1 LNKELLIVGIDPGT
15 TIGYA
20 ILDLNG
26 NIKKIKSKKGLT
38 LSSLIFEVI
47 KEGKILIV
55 GCDVNPV
62 PSFVKEFCR
71 RTGAKSI
78 YPDQDL
84 LVKEKRK
91 LAKDLTSNRH
101 ERDAYVSALLA
112 YKKIRPLLD
121 KVDLFVKR
129 KNKEEYLDIV
139 RERILKEKSN
149 NINNALV
156 YLENKKTNLLDN
168 QS

>member
-1 LNKELLIVGIDPGT
+1 MNKELLIVGIDPGT

>member
-1 LNKELLIVGIDPGT
+1 MIIGIDPGT

-20 ILDLNG
+20 ILDLRG

-47 KEGKILIV
+47 KEGKILVV

-71 RTGAKSI
+71 RTGAKLI

-91 LAKDLTSNRH
+91 LARDLTGNRH

-112 YKKIRPLLD
+112 YKKVRPLLD
-121 KVDLFVKR
+121 KVDLALKR
-129 KNKEEYLDIV
+129 ENKEEYLDIIK
-139 RERILKEKSN
+139 ERILKEKSN
-149 NINNALV
+149 NINSALV
-156 YLENKKTNLLDN
+156 YVKEKN
-168 QS
+168 

>member
-1 LNKELLIVGIDPGT
+1 MNKELLIVGIDPGT

-20 ILDLNG
+20 ILDLKG
-26 NIKKIKSKKGLT
+26 NVKKIKSKKGLT
-38 LSSLIFEVI
+38 LSSLIFEII

-71 RTGAKSI
+71 RTGAKVI

-91 LAKDLTSNRH
+91 LARDLTSNRH

-112 YKKIRPLLD
+112 YKKVRPLLD
-121 KVDLFVKR
+121 KVDLFLKR
-129 KNKEEYLDIV
+129 DNKQEYVDIV
-139 RERILKEKSN
+139 KERILKEKSN
-149 NINNALV
+149 NINSALV
-156 YLENKKTNLLDN
+156 YLEKSTC
-168 QS
+168 